1 MLLLKNKINLRI
13 MNELLTCIKLVKMY
27 AWEKSFA
34 KAIAGKLKWVHSGDI
49 VRTKILR
56 V

>member
-1 MLLLKNKINLRI
+1 M

-34 KAIAGKLKWVHSGDI
+34 KAIAGKLRCFSS
-49 VRTKILR
+49 
-56 V
+56 

>member
-1 MLLLKNKINLRI
+1 M

-34 KAIAGKLKWVHSGDI
+34 KAIACKLKIKSIFLFLNQIICCGYS
-49 VRTKILR
+49 K
-56 V
+56 